1 MFNQLRRSLMVT
13 AGVAVLALGLAAG
26 PAQAQ
31 TGADSTQTVRFASA
45 PWPGVTVKTTVAQ
58 TVLEAIGYETDL
70 TNASWTIALQGVV
83 RGDIDADLG
92 IWMPTQKSTVQP
104 LVDAGKIDLLVKNV
118 PDAQYDLV
126 VPGYVWDAG
135 IHSIGDLNARAE
147 RFDHRIYG
155 IEAGN
160 DGNQIVQ
167 NAIDDNVYDLGDW
180 DLRASSTAAML
191 AEAGR
196 AIDDKRWIVFLGWK
210 PHWMNIKYDLRYLED
225 PKEIWGGGSSVWTAI
240 NPAYAKANPNAT
252 RFLEQMIVPSK
263 IQSQWIYDYGYDKQS
278 ADDVARRWIT
288 GHMDRVA
295 QWLDGVTTADGKTQ
309 ALAALK
315 KAMAE

>member
-1 MFNQLRRSLMVT
+1 MLQTMRHTLW
-13 AGVAVLALGLAAG
+13 AGLLALAAIASPAALAAND
-26 PAQAQ
+26 A
-31 TGADSTQTVRFASA
+31 SQTVRFASA

-58 TVLEAIGYETDL
+58 TILEAIGYDTRL
-70 TNASWTIALQGVV
+70 TNASWTIALQGVA

-104 LVDAGKIDLLVKNV
+104 LVDAGKIELLVKNV

-126 VPGYVWDAG
+126 VPDYVWDAG
-135 IHSIGDLNARAE
+135 VHSIADLNAHADAFE
-147 RFDHRIYG
+147 QRIYG

-167 NAIDDNVYDLGDW
+167 DAIDGDVYGLGDW
-180 DLRASSTAAML
+180 TLRASSTAAML

-196 AIDDKRWIVFLGWK
+196 AIDDKKWIVFLGWK

-240 NPAYAKANPNAT
+240 NPAYAKTNPNAT
-252 RFLEQMIVPSK
+252 RFLKQMVVPAK

-278 ADDVARRWIT
+278 ADEVAT
-288 GHMDRVA
+288 GWLKAHMDRVG
-295 QWLDGVTTADGKTQ
+295 QWLDGVTTANGNTP

-315 KAMAE
+315 KALAG

>member
-1 MFNQLRRSLMVT
+1 LNRLRRILNAI

-26 PAQAQ
+26 PAQASA
-31 TGADSTQTVRFASA
+31 GVDSTQTVRFASA
-45 PWPGVTVKTTVAQ
+45 PWPGVTIKTTVAQ
-58 TVLEAIGYETDL
+58 TVLEAIGYQTDL
-70 TNASWTIALQGVV
+70 THASWTIALQGVV

-104 LVDAGKIDLLVKNV
+104 LVAAGKIDLLVKNV

-126 VPGYVWDAG
+126 VPDYVWNAG
-135 IHSIGDLNARAE
+135 IHSIADLNARAE
-147 RFDHRIYG
+147 KFDHRIYG

-160 DGNQIVQ
+160 DGNQIVEE
-167 NAIDDNVYDLGDW
+167 AIEGNVYDLGEW
-180 DLRASSTAAML
+180 RLRASSTAAML

-225 PKEIWGGGSSVWTAI
+225 PKAIWGGGSSVWTAI
-240 NPAYAKANPNAT
+240 NPAYAKAHPNVT
-252 RFLEQMIVPSK
+252 RFLKQMVVPAE

-278 ADDVARRWIT
+278 AEDVARRWLS

-295 QWLDGVTTADGKTQ
+295 RWLEGVTTADGKTP
-309 ALAALK
+309 ALAAVE
-315 KAMAE
+315 KALAE